1 MNEIFKIFFR
11 PYNDN
16 MCVTEILI
24 PKYNKLREIYCRMTQ
39 TLPDQR
45 PDCEEYSK
53 KKISGV

>member
-1 MNEIFKIFFR
+1 
-11 PYNDN
+11 